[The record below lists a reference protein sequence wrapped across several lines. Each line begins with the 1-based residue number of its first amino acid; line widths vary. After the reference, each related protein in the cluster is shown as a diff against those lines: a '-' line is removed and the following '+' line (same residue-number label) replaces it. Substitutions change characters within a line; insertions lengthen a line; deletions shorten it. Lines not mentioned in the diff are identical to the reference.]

1 MPWLDGPPQTNEAGR
16 SANFA
21 AAFLWLVDQGLPAD
35 FELME
40 IGSSAGII

>member
-35 FELME
+35 FD
-40 IGSSAGII
+40 